1 MEEEDTTENDIYFTE
16 LLEVRKEN
24 QVLKTQLSNISK
36 TTELKLVSKDEEL
49 TNALIKNIKHEQDL
63 KSLKEQLLT
72 NIIYKLSSK
81 NHDILNITLASK
93 DNEIV
98 KAHKIIDNLEQ
109 QVQALTS
116 QLEALKALRSKKPNN
131 VKS

>member
-1 MEEEDTTENDIYFTE
+1 MST
-16 LLEVRKEN
+16 
-24 QVLKTQLSNISK
+24 NIS
-36 TTELKLVSKDEEL
+36 
-49 TNALIKNIKHEQDL
+49 
-63 KSLKEQLLT
+63 
-72 NIIYKLSSK
+72 YKLSSK
-81 NHDILNITLASK
+81 NHDILDITLASK

>member
-1 MEEEDTTENDIYFTE
+1 MEEEDTTENNIYFTE

-24 QVLKTQLSNISK
+24 QVLKTKLSNISK

-49 TNALIKNIKHEQDL
+49 TNALIKKIKHEQDL
-63 KSLKEQLLT
+63 KSLKEQSST
-72 NIIYKLSSK
+72 NISYKLSSK
-81 NHDILNITLASK
+81 NHDILDITLASK

-116 QLEALKALRSKKPNN
+116 QLEALNL
-131 VKS
+131 